1 MTLQSLDKMDFF
13 VKNYIMKKPLL
24 FLLAIN
30 FLFVLNS
37 FGQTFYGSP
46 DVISYSQGK
55 VFSNTDKS
63 VKIQIGYDGI
73 TVNGNLAYF
82 NLEISVLSSSVAL
95 IKGYSLSNPDGTIS
109 FRLNS
114 STGCIVQGS
123 DSYCSTNSTS
133 NTTTTTSSKTKF
145 QTILPDNFVDGKNN
159 RLFFETYGTGT
170 LYKAD
175 GSQVKFKWTE
185 KNDNELVLTRV
196 ENGATLYTL
205 KLVLSGLNEND
216 FRFTYLEQ
224 KSNGTVIKWSRK

>member
-1 MTLQSLDKMDFF
+1 M
-13 VKNYIMKKPLL
+13 KNQLLL
-24 FLLAIN
+24 FLAIN
-30 FLFVLNS
+30 FLFVVNS
-37 FGQTFYGSP
+37 FSQSFYGSS
-46 DVISYSQGK
+46 DVISYSSGK
-55 VFSNTDKS
+55 VFSNNDKT

-82 NLEISVLSSSVAL
+82 NLEISVLSTSVAL

-145 QTILPDNFVDGKNN
+145 QTILPDNFKDEKKN
-159 RLFFETYGTGT
+159 RLHFDTYGTGT

-175 GSQVKFKWTE
+175 GTEVKFKWTE

-196 ENGATLYTL
+196 DNSTTLYTL
-205 KLVLSGLNEND
+205 KLVLSGLYEND

-224 KSNGTVIKWSRK
+224 KSNGTVIKWSRQ

>member
-1 MTLQSLDKMDFF
+1 
-13 VKNYIMKKPLL
+13 MKKPLL

-37 FGQTFYGSP
+37 FGQSFYGSS
-46 DVISYSQGK
+46 DVISYSSGK

-82 NLEISVLSSSVAL
+82 NLEISVLSTSVAL

-123 DSYCSTNSTS
+123 DSYCSTNNSS
-133 NTTTTTSSKTKF
+133 NTTSSTTTISSETKF
-145 QTILPDNFVDGKNN
+145 LSILPRRFTARDNVNFEGN
-159 RLFFETYGTGT
+159 RLSFEKSGTGVF
-170 LYKAD
+170 YKT
-175 GSQVKFKWTE
+175 GSPEVKFTWAL

-196 ENGATLYTL
+196 DNKKTLYTL
-205 KLVLSGLNEND
+205 KLVLSGVNETD
-216 FRFTYLEQ
+216 YRYSYLEMQ
-224 KSNGTVIKWSRK
+224 SNGAVVRWY